1 MRNIRTT
8 VAACAM
14 CIAMGCLPMF
24 VFGQEEAYK
33 DSLVAAGT
41 SAEFERIFERMALTN
56 RAGKLN
62 FSDKDVRD
70 ILAIVENKKFVGAL
84 LPRVYGWAGKMY
96 GNGRMEEALTYF
108 LQSANLYK
116 EQGDR
121 LLEGLC
127 RYEIALI
134 QHKAENLTEARD
146 YYLTALSLGGDS
158 LDHRIRVS
166 CHNGLALINRGD
178 GRFDAAAESFR
189 RAYAIAAVNTD
200 TAWMAILAGNIGS
213 LHLRQGNYDSSAF
226 YYQRNLDWI
235 KKVDERENLMETYV
249 HLGRIAIETGN
260 PSLGIQL
267 IDSAMLVVKRT
278 NIRFNDYFNPL
289 DYIHES
295 YSMAYSKMG
304 DFRKAYDHQKLLH
317 EVSHAKQ
324 KSINSR
330 NLRQLQMTDEFHH
343 KQEELQWLKK
353 VNDANLLVIR
363 QQRLTSAAVIF
374 ILILVSIGTAIL
386 WATSR
391 HRKKWNDRLSRNNQE
406 LERMNR
412 VKNKLFSVISHDLRT
427 PVVNLQGVLSVFKM
441 GDITPSELPAILTTL
456 NHQVEASGE
465 ALENLLH
472 WAKAEL
478 ADSKTNPGNV
488 CVKSLVN
495 RIATQLE
502 ENLSRKRIALTN
514 AVREEIAAWAD
525 PTQLEIILRNLI
537 SNAIKFTNTGG
548 VVCVEGLKE
557 AGGRVA
563 IQVRDNGVGIKTDDI
578 KKLFA
583 SNARLS
589 TPGTQM
595 EKGTGIGL
603 VIVQEMVL
611 RNKGSISVES
621 EPGAGTTFTLKLPAS
636 A

>member
-1 MRNIRTT
+1 ML
-8 VAACAM
+8 VCFP
-14 CIAMGCLPMF
+14 LF
-24 VFGQEEAYK
+24 VYSQGEQAFI
-33 DSLVAAGT
+33 DSLRTAET
-41 SAEFERIFERMALTN
+41 PAEFERIFERMAVTN
-56 RAGKLN
+56 REGKLS
-62 FSDKDVRD
+62 FSDKDVRE
-70 ILAIVENKKFVGAL
+70 ILAIAENKEFVGAS

-116 EQGDR
+116 EQGNR

-127 RYEIALI
+127 RYEIALV

-146 YYLTALSLGGDS
+146 YYLTALALGGDS
-158 LDHRIRVS
+158 LHHRIRLS
-166 CHNGLALINRGD
+166 CHNGLALIDRED
-178 GRFDAAAESFR
+178 GKFNTAAESFR
-189 RAYAIAAVNTD
+189 RAYAIAAVNAD
-200 TAWMAILAGNIGS
+200 TAWMAILTGNIGS
-213 LHLRQGNYDSSAF
+213 IHLMEGDYDSSAF
-226 YYQRNLDWI
+226 YYQRNLEWI

-249 HLGRIAIETGN
+249 RLGRIAIEKGN
-260 PSLGIQL
+260 PSLGIQF
-267 IDSAMLVVKRT
+267 IDSAMLVAERT

-295 YSMAYSKMG
+295 YSMAYFQMG
-304 DFRKAYDHQKLLH
+304 DLKKAYDHQKLLH
-317 EVSHAKQ
+317 EASQAKQ
-324 KSINSR
+324 KSVNSR
-330 NLRQLQMTDEFHH
+330 NLRHLQMTDEFNHRQ
-343 KQEELQWLKK
+343 KELQWLKK

-363 QQRLTSAAVIF
+363 QQRITSAAMIF
-374 ILILVSIGTAIL
+374 ILVLVSIGTLIL
-386 WATSR
+386 WVTSR
-391 HRKKWNDRLSRNNQE
+391 QRKRWNDRLSRSNQE

-427 PVVNLQGVLSVFKM
+427 PVVNLQGVLSVFKA

-456 NHQVEASGE
+456 SHQVEASGE

-478 ADSKTNPGNV
+478 TDSRTNPGSV
-488 CVKSLVN
+488 CVQSLVN
-495 RIATQLE
+495 RIASQLE
-502 ENLSRKRIALTN
+502 ENLLRKRIALTN
-514 AVREEIAAWAD
+514 AVRQEIAAWAD

-537 SNAIKFTNTGG
+537 SNAIKFTHAGG
-548 VVCVEGLKE
+548 VVCVEGIRE
-557 AGGRVA
+557 SGGTVA

-583 SNARLS
+583 SNGRLS

-611 RNKGSISVES
+611 RNSGSISVES
-621 EPGAGTTFTLKLPAS
+621 EPGTGTTFTLKLPAS
-636 A
+636 N